1 MMLPGPVN
9 PNPMTVMKDGTI
21 KQHNPFTGTEVWTV
35 PGRGNRPLS
44 NSKKAPEPITH
55 DGPENYCAFCESDYL
70 KTPPEK
76 SRVVRQGSEFVQL
89 TGLTPAKIDT
99 TRAEF
104 RRVPNLFEIVSYQYW
119 RDNYDFHMDADT
131 RLRMEAY
138 LVSEGGLEHVDR
150 IVNTRLK
157 AAGREG
163 AVVSAADRTQLRE
176 AYFAG
181 SHDVIIGR
189 RHFVDGATDDSQLA
203 SSGTLS
209 IDEHRAFIAFT
220 VDSARDLYERNPYA
234 RYVSVFQN
242 WLAPAGASFDHLHKQ
257 LVAIDSRGV
266 QNDEEIARLRV
277 NPNMYNEWGVN
288 FAGYHNL
295 IIAENDAAVLV
306 AGIGHRYP
314 TLNIYSK
321 STACRPWEHTAAER
335 DGMADMIHAAHAAT
349 GTGVA
354 CNEEWHHQAPD
365 VDLAM
370 PWRVNL
376 KWRVSTLAG
385 FEGGTKIY
393 VNTLS
398 PENIRDRVVSSLYQ
412 LRDEGKVETS
422 IRIAT
427 ECSTAPNRLK
437 YLPALH

>member
-1 MMLPGPVN
+1 MLIPGRYQPT
-9 PNPMTVMKDGTI
+9 PMTVMSDGTI
-21 KQHNPFTGTEVWTV
+21 KQHNPFSGTEVWTV

-44 NSKKAPEPITH
+44 SSQKTPEPLAH
-55 DGPENYCAFCESDYL
+55 GGPENYCAFCEADLL

-76 SRVVRQGSEFVQL
+76 ARMVKQGENWSLLRGLAPDEL
-89 TGLTPAKIDT
+89 TA
-99 TRAEF
+99 TRPDF

-119 RDNYDFHMDADT
+119 QDNYALQMDTDT
-131 RLRMEAY
+131 RIRMEAY
-138 LVSEGGLEHVDR
+138 LTAPGGTDHVDR
-150 IVNTRLK
+150 IVNTRLR
-157 AAGREG
+157 AAGRAG
-163 AVVSAADRTQLRE
+163 AVVSDADRTQLRE

-181 SHDVIIGR
+181 SHDVIISR
-189 RHFVDGATDDSQLA
+189 RHFIDGAVDDSQLA

-209 IDEHRAFIAFT
+209 IDEHRAFIALA
-220 VDSARDLYERNPYA
+220 VDSAQDLYLRNPYA

-257 LVAIDSRGV
+257 LVAIDSRGA
-266 QNDEEIARLRV
+266 QADEEITRLRL

-288 FAGYHNL
+288 YAGYHNL
-295 IIAENDAAVLV
+295 VIAENDNAVLV
-306 AGIGHRYP
+306 VGIGHRYP
-314 TLNIYSK
+314 TLSIYSK
-321 STACRPWEHTAAER
+321 APACRPWEHSEEER
-335 DGMADMIHAAHAAT
+335 NGMADMIHAAHAAT
-349 GTGVA
+349 GSDVA

-398 PENIRDRVVSSLYQ
+398 PTDIRDRAVSALYR
-412 LRDEGKVETS
+412 LRDSGHIDPS

-427 ECSTAPNRLK
+427 ECSTTPNRLK
-437 YLPALH
+437 YLPALR